1 MSQPTPTTSP
11 VHATGLFLMVTI
23 MFRILAIV
31 IILCALVGLV
41 VNLLLSSVDAAINQA
56 VASSFEELDE
66 LDNR

>member
-1 MSQPTPTTSP
+1 
-11 VHATGLFLMVTI
+11 MVAI